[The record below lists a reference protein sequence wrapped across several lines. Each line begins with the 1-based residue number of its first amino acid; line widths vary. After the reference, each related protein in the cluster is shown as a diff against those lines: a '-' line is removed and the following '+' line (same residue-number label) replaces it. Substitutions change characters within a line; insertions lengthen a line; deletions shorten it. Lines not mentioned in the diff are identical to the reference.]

1 MIKQLLKRPIGVT
14 MCVIAIIILSV
25 VGTSRLPVSLM
36 PAIDIPQI
44 TVQVTASGMS
54 VREVERSVM
63 RPLKSQLSQVAGLK
77 SIHVESKSDAGLIR
91 MEFEPNANIDLIFI
105 GVNEKLDR
113 AASSLPDQVERPKIV
128 KASVTDI
135 PAFYLNLTFKQ
146 GEKHAPDQPEQPGIR
161 FGELGQFARNIVCKR
176 IEQLPQTAMV
186 DVTGVVTPEY
196 LCVPDQAKL
205 TSMGVGIELLEN
217 AISSSNVSLGSLS
230 IKDGQRRYN
239 IHFDSKILT
248 KEDIEE
254 IYINHHGRVYQFKD
268 LCRIIERP
276 APRNGLVRSNGK
288 PAISM
293 AIIKQNDAR
302 MSDLQESI
310 HTLIGQLEKEYPEIN
325 FELTRDQTSLL
336 SYSLSNL
343 ADNLLLGAFLAAV
356 IIFFFMKDFRSPAL
370 IVFTI
375 PLALIVTMLVFH
387 LIGMSL
393 NIISLSGLILGTGMM
408 VDNSIIVIDNI
419 SQKWETEERLT
430 VAIPKAVAEVFTP
443 MLSSVLTTCS
453 VFIPLIFLSGTA
465 GALFFDQAMAITA
478 ALFSSLAVSV
488 LVLPVYFFA
497 MYKKQKRMVEN
508 AFIKKHLSFDFYGPY
523 EAAMNWTLRHGRQ
536 LGVFFMLLVPALV
549 IIYPMMEKSRLPK
562 ISHDDTLL
570 TIDWN
575 SALSLEENDLRSY
588 RVLMKVDSLLA
599 QSTSMVGVQQF
610 LLGHTKDI
618 STSESILYLKAHD
631 SDELEA
637 VKEVV
642 ADYFST
648 HYPTAR
654 YSFEASGNLF
664 NMIFPEKSTPL
675 IAELHSRDGNAPS
688 VAKVEALIQSWKAS
702 FPNIQIPEL
711 VKEQNIKYVADAE
724 AMTLYGIGFN
734 DIHHQM
740 KNIISQNTLFRIN
753 KGGLSIPV
761 TTGENHAE
769 LSDILKGKVRN
780 RKGVE
785 VPLHLVIHETRSTDF
800 KKLYSGAGGEYYP
813 VPMNVDSRDVDDLME
828 QIDEQMKGHPDF
840 FVTYSGDYF
849 ASRQLVKELA
859 IILLVAISLLYFIL
873 AAQFE
878 SVVQPFIILSEI
890 VVDVLVVL
898 IGLWFFGESLNIM
911 SMIGLIVMSGIVIN
925 DSILKVDTI
934 NRLRKEGLP
943 TLKAVIVGGH
953 NRLKPII
960 MTSLTTI
967 LAIVPFLNHSD
978 MGSDLQYPLSLAI
991 IIGMF
996 VGTLVSLYF
1005 VPLVYYL
1012 IYRNK

>member
-14 MCVIAIIILSV
+14 MSVIAIIILSV

-44 TVQVTASGMS
+44 TVQVNASGMS
-54 VREVERSVM
+54 VREVERSIM
-63 RPLKSQLSQVAGLK
+63 RPLKSQLTQVAGLK
-77 SIHVESKSDAGLIR
+77 NIYVESKADAGTIR
-91 MEFEPNANIDLIFI
+91 MEFEPDANIDMIFI

-113 AASSLPDQVERPKIV
+113 ASTYLPDNVERPKIV

-146 GEKHAPDQPEQPGIR
+146 EEQHAPDQPEEPGIR

-186 DVTGVVTPEY
+186 DVSGVVTPQY

-205 TSMGVGIELLEN
+205 TSMGAGIDLLEG
-217 AISSSNVSLGSLS
+217 AISSNNVTLGSLS

-239 IHFDSKILT
+239 IHFDSRILT
-248 KEDIEE
+248 KEDIEN
-254 IYINHHGRVYQFKD
+254 IYINHHGRIYQFKD
-268 LCRIIERP
+268 LCRIIEKP

-302 MSDLQESI
+302 MSELQESI
-310 HTLIGQLEKEYPEIN
+310 QTLISQLEKEYPDIN
-325 FELTRDQTSLL
+325 FELTRDQTRLL
-336 SYSLSNL
+336 SYSLNNL
-343 ADNLLLGAFLAAV
+343 TDNLILGAFLAAV
-356 IIFFFMKDFRSPAL
+356 IIFFFMKDFRSPTL

-419 SQKWETEERLT
+419 AQKWEEDEKLW

-497 MYKKQKRMVEN
+497 MYKKKKQMEEN
-508 AFIKKHLSFDFYGPY
+508 EFIKKHLSFDFYGPY
-523 EAAMNWTLRHGRQ
+523 EAGMKWTLRHGR
-536 LGVFFMLLVPALV
+536 LLSVLFLLLIPAQI

-562 ISHDDTLL
+562 ISHDDALL
-570 TIDWN
+570 NIDWN
-575 SALSLEENDLRSY
+575 SELSLEENDLRSY
-588 RVLMKVDSLLA
+588 RVLMQVDDLLA
-599 QSTSMVGVQQF
+599 ESTSMVGVQQF
-610 LLGHTKDI
+610 MLGHTKDI
-618 STSESILYLKAHD
+618 STSESILYLKVEDAD
-631 SDELEA
+631 QLDKVKQVISDYMTTNYPSA
-637 VKEVV
+637 RFNFEV
-642 ADYFST
+642 
-648 HYPTAR
+648 
-654 YSFEASGNLF
+654 SGNLF

-688 VAKVEALIQSWKAS
+688 VEKVEKLIQTWKEK
-702 FPNIQIPEL
+702 FTEVEIPEL
-711 VKEQNIKYVADAE
+711 IKEQNIKYIADAE
-724 AMTLYGIGFN
+724 AMTLHGITFN
-734 DIHHQM
+734 EIHHQM

-753 KGGLSIPV
+753 KGGMSIPV

-780 RKGVE
+780 RNGVE
-785 VPLHLVIHETRSTDF
+785 VPLNMVIHETRSTDF

-813 VPMNVDSRDVDDLME
+813 VPLNVADQDVDDIME
-828 QIDEQMKGHPDF
+828 KIDTQMRGNEDF

-849 ASRQLVKELA
+849 ASRKMVKELI
-859 IILLVAISLLYFIL
+859 IILIVAISLLYFIL

-878 SVVQPFIILSEI
+878 SVVQPLIILSEI

-898 IGLWFFGESLNIM
+898 IGLWLCGESLNIM

-934 NRLRKEGLP
+934 NRLRKEGMS
-943 TLKAVIVGGH
+943 TLKAVFVGGH

-967 LAIVPFLNHSD
+967 LAIVPFLNHAD

-991 IIGMF
+991 IIGMCI
-996 VGTLVSLYF
+996 GTLVSLYF
-1005 VPLVYYL
+1005 VPLVYYI